1 MVLDVWLHHL
11 QNQVCFRVQLALK
24 AAGIG
29 WLTLSYFR
37 QSYQTVAGSSFLK
50 VEVLSFLCYFVLNS
64 FLEVLWRFWT
74 AGWTKALLKGV
85 ASVSNGLKHVQTP
98 IVASILSAVWY
109 RVINWYKRSC
119 YDRCA
124 QTAFSNFVHVIS
136 THSR

>member
-50 VEVLSFLCYFVLNS
+50 AKVSSFLCYFVVNEES
-64 FLEVLWRFWT
+64 LEVLDCWLD
-74 AGWTKALLKGV
+74 K
-85 ASVSNGLKHVQTP
+85 SS
-98 IVASILSAVWY
+98 SE
-109 RVINWYKRSC
+109 
-119 YDRCA
+119 RCG
-124 QTAFSNFVHVIS
+124 IS
-136 THSR
+136 Q